1 VPSAKF
7 RAVGDAVSLAL
18 ASAWHD
24 RRVVLVLEVL
34 LAAAVVFAIV
44 AFAAG
49 RVDGMAPAP
58 PDASPRPLPEAPLTS
73 EQLPDLRFAMAFRGY
88 RMADVDAF
96 IERVGVEL
104 AERDAEIERLR
115 RVPLEPVSETEN

>member
-1 VPSAKF
+1 LD
-7 RAVGDAVSLAL
+7 DAVSLAP
-18 ASAWHD
+18 SFAWHD

-49 RVDGMAPAP
+49 RVEGMAPAP
-58 PDASPRPLPEAPLTS
+58 PDSSARPLPEGRLRP
-73 EQLPDLRFAMAFRGY
+73 EQLPDLRFGLAFRGY

-96 IERVGVEL
+96 IERVGDEL

-115 RVPLEPVSETEN
+115 RAPLEPLGETET

>member
-1 VPSAKF
+1 
-7 RAVGDAVSLAL
+7 
-18 ASAWHD
+18 
-24 RRVVLVLEVL
+24 VVLVLEVL

-49 RVDGMAPAP
+49 RVEGMAPAP
-58 PDASPRPLPEAPLTS
+58 PDSSPRPLPEGQLHS
-73 EQLPDLRFAMAFRGY
+73 DQLPDLRFGLAFRGY

-104 AERDAEIERLR
+104 ADRDAEIERLR
-115 RVPLEPVSETEN
+115 RVPLEPMGEPEV

>member
-1 VPSAKF
+1 
-7 RAVGDAVSLAL
+7 
-18 ASAWHD
+18 
-24 RRVVLVLEVL
+24 VVLVLEVL

-58 PDASPRPLPEAPLTS
+58 PDAAPRPLPEGPLRAQ
-73 EQLPDLRFAMAFRGY
+73 QLSDLRFAMALRGY

-115 RVPLEPVSETEN
+115 RVPLESVSETEN

>member
-1 VPSAKF
+1 MPLGA
-7 RAVGDAVSLAL
+7 AISLAL
-18 ASAWHD
+18 PRAWHD

-49 RVDGMAPAP
+49 RVDGMAPAL
-58 PDASPRPLPEAPLTS
+58 PDAAMRPLPEGPLAP

-104 AERDAEIERLR
+104 AARDAEIERLR
-115 RVPLEPVSETEN
+115 RAPSSP

>member
-1 VPSAKF
+1 
-7 RAVGDAVSLAL
+7 
-18 ASAWHD
+18 
-24 RRVVLVLEVL
+24 VVLVLEVL

-58 PDASPRPLPEAPLTS
+58 PDASPRRLPEGTLTP

-115 RVPLEPVSETEN
+115 RVPLEPVSEPES

>member
-1 VPSAKF
+1 MDRLPC
-7 RAVGDAVSLAL
+7 RPIGDAISLAL
-18 ASAWHD
+18 PPAWHD

-58 PDASPRPLPEAPLTS
+58 PDASPRRLPEGTLTP

-88 RMADVDAF
+88 RMADVDTF

-115 RVPLEPVSETEN
+115 RVPLEPVSEPEG

>member
-1 VPSAKF
+1 VKLLAI
-7 RAVGDAVSLAL
+7 GDAISVAL
-18 ASAWHD
+18 RPAWHD

-49 RVDGMAPAP
+49 RVEGMAPAP
-58 PDASPRPLPEAPLTS
+58 PDASPRPLPEGPLRP
-73 EQLPDLRFAMAFRGY
+73 EQLPDLRFALAFRGY

-96 IERVGVEL
+96 VERVGVEL

-115 RVPLEPVSETEN
+115 RVPLEPVSEPES